1 MKLHDLRPAE
11 GSTHR
16 KKRVG
21 RGYGS
26 GKGKTSG
33 KGMMGQKARSGP
45 GPYRTFEGGQNR
57 LVKRMPF
64 RRGFTNIFRVDYE
77 IVNVSAL
84 ADWPANVA
92 VTPETLQVARLVR
105 RKYMPVKILGDGEI
119 SQALHVKAH
128 KFSASAR
135 AKIEAAGGTVE
146 ELPWVVEKHS
156 RSRGPNYGGRN
167 AKNKKAEA

>member
-1 MKLHDLRPAE
+1 MKLHDLKPAE

-33 KGMMGQKARSGP
+33 KGMMGQKSRSGP

-77 IVNVSAL
+77 VVNVGRL
-84 ADWPANVA
+84 AEWPTDVA
-92 VTPETLQVARLVR
+92 VTPETLLVSRTVR
-105 RKYMPVKILGDGEI
+105 RKTMPVKILGDGELTK
-119 SQALHVKAH
+119 ALTVKAH
-128 KFSASAR
+128 KFSSSAR

-146 ELPWVVEKHS
+146 EIPWVVEKHS

-167 AKNKKAEA
+167 AKNKKVEA